1 MANGEMKGI
10 TVRVDADLHAQVRE
24 YIESHG
30 MTMGEFV
37 ALALD
42 DELHPKNQ
50 MKEGKNMGNMRT
62 IAFQVPEDLFQQIK
76 EYLTRYNMT
85 QRQFLMGLIETELER
100 DLEEREAEEGSL
112 RADQEVTEDEGEDE
126 DMGENEPDT
135 QEDEEDEAQG
145 MSMGM

>member
-112 RADQEVTEDEGEDE
+112 REDQEVTEDEEEDE

>member
-112 RADQEVTEDEGEDE
+112 REDQEVTEDEEEDE

-135 QEDEEDEAQG
+135 QENEEDEAQG